1 MRVNIHQ
8 YKQEFD
14 SLDCS
19 APTVLN
25 SANQLLLCMIRN
37 CGEEDA
43 SEKNKPGIVG

>member
-19 APTVLN
+19 VPTILN
-25 SANQLLLCMIRN
+25 SANWLLLCMIKN

-43 SEKNKPGIVG
+43 SEKNKLGIVE